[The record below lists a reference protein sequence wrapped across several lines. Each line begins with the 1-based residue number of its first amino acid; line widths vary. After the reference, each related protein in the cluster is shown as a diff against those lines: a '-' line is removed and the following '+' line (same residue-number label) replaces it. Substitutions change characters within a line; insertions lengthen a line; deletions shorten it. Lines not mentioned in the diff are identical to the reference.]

1 MWEDEKMVDGRYYKV
16 VGLSIDALEVQM
28 IQDKNVKDIND
39 VPNVVNHNNETGNVI
54 WLVLPCRYKIK

>member
-1 MWEDEKMVDGRYYKV
+1 MDGSYYKV
-16 VGLSIDALEVQM
+16 IGLSIDALEAQI
-28 IQDKNVKDIND
+28 IQDKNVKDIDD